1 MKKILSLALLA
12 AVMLAC
18 APSKSN
24 SSMQE
29 NQAVANILSR
39 KSVRQFTAEPV
50 TEAQIDTLLRC
61 AMAAPSAV
69 NFQPWDF
76 IVVTERALLDTI
88 GSRFPNTRISENV
101 QVAFVMCG
109 NMEKT
114 FPGAPDFWIDD
125 VSAATENLLL
135 AAHSMGLGA
144 VWCGIFHTDKV
155 PGLQQI
161 LGLPEHIVPLCVVP
175 VGHPAEDPE
184 VKDKYKPENIHY
196 IGW

>member
-1 MKKILSLALLA
+1 MKKLLYVIAVA
-12 AVMLAC
+12 AAMLAC
-18 APSKSN
+18 TKTPAP
-24 SSMQE
+24 MQT
-29 NQAVANILSR
+29 NQAVENILTR

-69 NFQPWDF
+69 NFQPWEF
-76 IVVTERALLDTI
+76 IVVTDRALLDTI

-144 VWCGIFHTDKV
+144 VWCGIFHTEKV
-155 PGLQQI
+155 AGLQEI
-161 LGLPEHIVPLCVVP
+161 LSLPGHIVPLCVVP

-196 IGW
+196 NGF